1 MSLKLKEKN
10 EVVPY
15 FHSLMEDNSNVI
27 DELAL
32 LTSNIRR
39 KVYGILD
46 FFSHLILK
54 NKILHVFLMLNPR
67 FKSLYI
73 VFSFVGRD
81 QGAIV

>member
-15 FHSLMEDNSNVI
+15 FHSLMEDDSNVI

-39 KVYGILD
+39 QFYGILD
-46 FFSHLILK
+46 FFSHLKRYIFK
-54 NKILHVFLMLNPR
+54 NSHV
-67 FKSLYI
+67 KSLYI
-73 VFSFVGRD
+73 VFLFVGKD